1 MFSPRKWN
9 VAMLTNVVFW
19 HVVFAFETLICIS
32 GHSYHLPVVFYMMF
46 QFFLT
51 LKLHFYQKA
60 IYDAWG
66 GATGRRGTRGTVDNL
81 LHCTF

>member
-51 LKLHFYQKA
+51 LKLHFIKRLSTMRGEELQ
-60 IYDAWG
+60 G
-66 GATGRRGTRGTVDNL
+66 GEVQEVL
-81 LHCTF
+81 